1 MNEKIVRRFILLIS
15 CFTLFSIILFSIT
28 NCGILESKKTI
39 EYEQIINPPIAK
51 IIPKSDTLHG
61 DIRVD
66 NYYWLRDRKNPEV
79 IEYLEVENE
88 YTKAM
93 MKHTEKF
100 QEQLYKEMLGR
111 IKEEDMDVPVKID
124 DYYYYKRTEK
134 GKQYEIFC
142 RKKGSLDAEEEIL
155 LDQNELAIGNDYLDI
170 HETKVSPDHS
180 LLAYSVDITGNEIYI
195 IYIKDLSNGKLKKDE
210 ILNSDGNIIWAND
223 NKTIFYSTLDE
234 INRPFKVYRHLLG
247 TESDKDQMVYHEKDD
262 AFFIYLSKTKSKKY
276 IIMLLQSKI
285 TTENHF
291 LSTDNSL
298 ENFKLIQPRQYGIE
312 YYVDNY
318 DDKFYIMTNDNA
330 KNFKLMEVPIDNP
343 LRENWKEVITHR
355 DSVKI
360 DDFELFN
367 NYLIVYE
374 RRRGLKEIRITDL
387 ITNKV
392 HYIDFPEPI
401 YSYRKDENPN
411 FYSNTLRFIFESL
424 ITPKSVY
431 DYNMDTKELTLLK
444 QSEVLGDYKPNIYQS
459 ERIFATVK
467 DGMKI
472 PISIAYKKGLLKDGK
487 NPMYLIGYGAYES
500 SFDPYFSSSRLCLLE
515 RDFIYAI
522 AHVRGGGEM
531 GREWYE
537 QGKFLNKKNTFTDFI
552 SCAEYLISE
561 GYTSPDNLVITG
573 GSAGG
578 LLIGA
583 VTNMRPDLFKVV
595 VADVPFV
602 DALNTML
609 DPTIPLTILEYDEWG
624 NPNEE
629 EYYFYIKSYSP
640 YDNVEAKDYPN
651 MLITAG
657 LNDPRVQ
664 YWEPAKWTTKLRAL
678 KTDDNILLLKTNMGT
693 GHFGASGRY
702 DYLKEITF
710 EYAFIFDLFGIE
722 K

>member
-1 MNEKIVRRFILLIS
+1 MNKKIVRKFTLLIFY
-15 CFTLFSIILFSIT
+15 FTLFSFALLNIT

-51 IIPKSDTLHG
+51 IIPKFDTLYG

-79 IEYLEVENE
+79 IEYLKSENE
-88 YTKAM
+88 YTKDM
-93 MKHTEKF
+93 MKHTDKF

-124 DYYYYKRTEK
+124 DFYYYKRTEK

-155 LDQNELAIGNDYLDI
+155 LDQNELAIGHDYFYI
-170 HETKVSPDHS
+170 PEIKISPDHS
-180 LLAYSVDITGNEIYI
+180 LLAYSIDMVGNEIYT
-195 IYIKDLSNGKLKKDE
+195 IYIKDLSDGKLRKDE

-223 NKTIFYSTLDE
+223 NITLFYTALDE
-234 INRPFKVYRHLLG
+234 INRPFKVYRHILG
-247 TESDKDQMVYHEKDD
+247 TEQDKDQMVYHEKDD
-262 AFFIYLSKTKSKKY
+262 AFFIYLFKTKSKKY
-276 IIMLLQSKI
+276 IIMQLLSKI

-291 LSTDNSL
+291 LSADAPMGK
-298 ENFKLIQPRQYGIE
+298 FKLIQPRVYGIE
-312 YYVDNY
+312 YYVDNH
-318 DDKFYIMTNDNA
+318 DDKFYIMTNYNA
-330 KNFKLMEVPIDNP
+330 KNFKLMEASIENP
-343 LRENWKEVITHR
+343 LRENWNEVIPHR

-374 RRRGLKEIRITDL
+374 RRRGLKEIRIMDL
-387 ITNKV
+387 NSNKF
-392 HYIDFPEPI
+392 HYINFPEPV
-401 YSYRKDENPN
+401 YNYRRGENPN
-411 FYSNTLRFIFESL
+411 FYSNTLRFIYESL

-431 DYNMDTKELTLLK
+431 DYNMDTKEQILLK
-444 QSEVLGDYKPNIYQS
+444 QYEVLGDYEPDIYKS
-459 ERIFATVK
+459 ERIFATAK
-467 DGMKI
+467 DGVKI
-472 PISIAYKKGLLKDGK
+472 PISIAYKKGLLKDGN
-487 NPMYLIGYGAYES
+487 NPVYLTGYGAYGFS
-500 SFDPYFSSSRLCLLE
+500 SDTYFSSIRLSLLK

-561 GYTSPDNLVITG
+561 GYTSQNNLVITG

-595 VADVPFV
+595 VADFPFV
-602 DALNTML
+602 DVLNTML

-624 NPNEE
+624 NPQEK

-664 YWEPAKWTTKLRAL
+664 YWEPAKWTAKLRAL

-702 DYLKEITF
+702 DYLKEIAF
-710 EYAFIFDLFGIE
+710 EYAFIFDIFGIE

>member
-1 MNEKIVRRFILLIS
+1 MNKKIVRKFTLLIYI
-15 CFTLFSIILFSIT
+15 FTLFSITILSIT
-28 NCGILESKKTI
+28 NCGILDSKKTI

-51 IIPKSDTLHG
+51 ITPKFDTLHG

-79 IEYLEVENE
+79 IEYLKAENE

-100 QEQLYKEMLGR
+100 QEQLYREMLGR

-155 LDQNELAIGNDYLDI
+155 LDQNELAIGHDYLYI
-170 HETKVSPDHS
+170 HALKVSPDHS
-180 LLAYSVDITGNEIYI
+180 LLAYSVDRAGNEIYT
-195 IYIKDLSNGKLKKDE
+195 IYIKDLSDGKLRKDE
-210 ILNSDGNIIWAND
+210 ILNSNGNIIWAND
-223 NKTIFYSTLDE
+223 NKTIFYTTLDE
-234 INRPFKVYRHLLG
+234 INRPFKVYRHILG
-247 TESDKDQMVYHEKDD
+247 TKQYKDRMVYHEKDD

-276 IIMLLQSKI
+276 IIMQLLSKI

-291 LSTDNSL
+291 LSADNPL
-298 ENFKLIQPRQYGIE
+298 EKFNLIQPRIHGIE
-312 YYVDNY
+312 YYVDNHN
-318 DDKFYIMTNDNA
+318 DKFYIMTNDNA
-330 KNFKLMEVPIDNP
+330 KNFKLMEVPINSP
-343 LRENWKEVITHR
+343 LKENWKEIIPHR

-367 NYLIVYE
+367 NYLIAYE
-374 RRRGLKEIRITDL
+374 RRRGLKEIRIMDL
-387 ITNKV
+387 NSKEV
-392 HYIDFPEPI
+392 HYIDFPEPV
-401 YSYRKDENPN
+401 YNYRKGENPN
-411 FYSNTLRFIFESL
+411 FYSNKLRFIYESL

-431 DYNMDTKELTLLK
+431 DYVMYTKEKKLLK
-444 QSEVLGDYKPNIYQS
+444 QDEVLGDYKPDIYQS
-459 ERIFATVK
+459 ERIFATAK
-467 DGMKI
+467 DGVKI
-472 PISIAYKKGLLKDGK
+472 PISIAYKKGLLKDGN
-487 NPMYLIGYGAYES
+487 NPVYLTGYGAYGS
-500 SFDPYFSSSRLCLLE
+500 SYNPYFSSIRLSLLE

-561 GYTSPDNLVITG
+561 GYTSPDNLAITG

-595 VADVPFV
+595 IADFPFV

-629 EYYFYIKSYSP
+629 EYYFYMKSYSP

-664 YWEPAKWTTKLRAL
+664 YWEPAKWAAKLRAI

-693 GHFGASGRY
+693 GHFGVTGRY
-702 DYLKEITF
+702 DYLKEISF
-710 EYAFIFDLFGIE
+710 EYAFIFDIFG

>member
-1 MNEKIVRRFILLIS
+1 MNIKMVRKFTLLIFY
-15 CFTLFSIILFSIT
+15 FTLFSINLLNIT

-39 EYEQIINPPIAK
+39 EYEQIISPPIAK
-51 IIPKSDTLHG
+51 IIPKFDTLYG

-66 NYYWLRDRKNPEV
+66 NYFWLRDRKNPEV
-79 IEYLEVENE
+79 IEYLRSENE

-100 QEQLYKEMLGR
+100 QEQLYKELLGR
-111 IKEEDMDVPVKID
+111 IKEEDIDVPVKID

-134 GKQYEIFC
+134 GKEYEIFC
-142 RKKGSLDAEEEIL
+142 RKEGSLDAVEEIL
-155 LDQNELAIGNDYLDI
+155 LDQNELAGDHDYLDVYEI
-170 HETKVSPDHS
+170 RVSPDHS
-180 LLAYSVDITGNEIYI
+180 LLAYSVDTTGNEIYT
-195 IYIKDLSNGKLKKDE
+195 IYIKDLSNGKLRKDE

-223 NKTIFYSTLDE
+223 NITLFYTTLDE
-234 INRPFKVYRHLLG
+234 INRPFKVYRHVLE
-247 TESDKDQMVYHEKDD
+247 TEQDKDQMVYHEKDD
-262 AFFIYLSKTKSKKY
+262 AFFIYLFKTKSKKY
-276 IIMLLQSKI
+276 IIMQLLSKI

-291 LSTDNSL
+291 LSADNPL
-298 ENFKLIQPRQYGIE
+298 ESFNLIQPRIHGIE
-312 YYVDNY
+312 YYVDNH
-318 DDKFYIMTNDNA
+318 DDKFYIMTNDQA
-330 KNFKLMEVPIDNP
+330 KNFKLMEVSIENP
-343 LRENWKEVITHR
+343 LRENWNEVIPHH

-374 RRRGLKEIRITDL
+374 RKRGLKEIRIMDL
-387 ITNKV
+387 NSNKF
-392 HYIDFPEPI
+392 HYINFPEPV
-401 YSYRKDENPN
+401 YNFRKGENPN
-411 FYSNTLRFIFESL
+411 FYSNTLRFIYESL

-431 DYNMDTKELTLLK
+431 DYNMDTKEQILLK
-444 QSEVLGDYKPNIYQS
+444 QYEVVGGYKPNIYQS
-459 ERIFATVK
+459 ERIFATAK
-467 DGMKI
+467 DGVKI
-472 PISIAYKKGLLKDGK
+472 PISIAYKKGLLKDSN
-487 NPMYLIGYGAYES
+487 NPMYLTGYGAYGS
-500 SFDPYFSSSRLCLLE
+500 SSDAYFSSIRLSLLE

-522 AHVRGGGEM
+522 THVRGGGEM

-561 GYTSPDNLVITG
+561 GYTSPDNLAITG

-595 VADVPFV
+595 IADFPFV

-624 NPNEE
+624 NPEE
-629 EYYFYIKSYSP
+629 KEYYFYIKSYSP
-640 YDNVEAKDYPN
+640 YDNVEVKDYPN

-664 YWEPAKWTTKLRAL
+664 YWEPAKWAAKLRAL

-693 GHFGASGRY
+693 GHFGVSGRY
-702 DYLKEITF
+702 DYLKEIAF
-710 EYAFIFDLFGIE
+710 EYAFIFDIFG